1 MLGECIGRRDAVVR
15 GKARAAGAVPAV
27 PGGGQGLQLQAG
39 DAGAR
44 PILLAGR
51 PLREPVARHAFVVN
65 TREALV
71 QAFVD
76 FQEGRLQR
84 LGVSIDTP

>member
-1 MLGECIGRRDAVVR
+1 MQLLAVS
-15 GKARAAGAVPAV
+15 
-27 PGGGQGLQLQAG
+27 GGGQGLHRQAG

-44 PILLAGR
+44 PMLVAGR

-76 FQEGRLQR
+76 FREGRLQR